1 MSKLFS
7 LLSKFMLI
15 GALGFLAACGD
26 AESDSSTKAPD
37 VTFHSL
43 EGEDISM
50 ASLQGKVVL
59 VKFWATDC
67 TTCVA
72 QMPDTSQY
80 ARDYADKGFEVIG
93 VAMKHDPEEYV
104 RNFTSSRQLPFTVAR
119 DADGSIAKAF
129 GDVRLTPTA
138 FLIDKQGNI
147 LRRYVGNYDKQ
158 TFINT
163 LEKALAS

>member
-1 MSKLFS
+1 MNALFS
-7 LLSKFMLI
+7 LFSKLTLI
-15 GALGFLAACGD
+15 GALGLLAACGD
-26 AESDSSTKAPD
+26 ADTTSSTKAPD
-37 VTFHSL
+37 VTFHTL
-43 EGEDISM
+43 EGKDIST

-72 QMPDTSQY
+72 QMPDTAQY
-80 ARDYADKGFEVIG
+80 FNDYADQGFDVIA
-93 VAMKHDPEEYV
+93 VAMRHDPEEYV
-104 RNFTSSRQLPFTVAR
+104 RNFTSTRKLPFTVAR
-119 DADGSIAKAF
+119 DTDGSIAKAF

-138 FLIDKQGNI
+138 FLIDKKGNI

>member
-7 LLSKFMLI
+7 LLSKLMLV
-15 GALGFLAACGD
+15 GVLGFLAACGD
-26 AESDSSTKAPD
+26 SGSDSSTKAPD
-37 VTFHSL
+37 VTFHTL

-80 ARDYADKGFEVIG
+80 ATDYADQGFEVIG

-104 RNFTSSRQLPFTVAR
+104 RNFTSTRQLPFMVAR
-119 DADGSIAKAF
+119 DADGNIAKAF

-138 FLIDKQGNI
+138 FLIDKKGNI